1 MSNDNVVGFDP
12 RQAQEDKVKAA
23 MREPDPS
30 DASVLHKHQ
39 GIPTAPD
46 LGNGWTPP
54 GERPVLRPGVFGGI
68 DQFKAECEQW
78 GFDPKTEGPSR
89 CDEQFDMTA
98 RMLDGIRMG
107 MLASHGASYN
117 AGWWHDK
124 NTGELLDQ
132 AYQVPI
138 KLCLIHS
145 EISEA
150 MEGDR
155 KGHMDEKLPHR
166 SNFEVE
172 LADAYLRIMDLA
184 GAMGVDLAGAVVE
197 KMAYNARR
205 KDHTK
210 AGRDGENGKSY

>member
-12 RQAQEDKVKAA
+12 RQAQEDRVKEA
-23 MREPDPS
+23 MRQPDPS
-30 DASVLHKHQ
+30 DASVLHRHQ
-39 GIPTAPD
+39 GIPTVPD
-46 LGNGWTPP
+46 LGAGWTPP
-54 GERPVLRPGVFGGI
+54 GELPVLRPGAFAGI

-78 GFDPKTEGPSR
+78 GFDPKVEGPSR
-89 CDEQFDMTA
+89 CDDQFDMTA

-107 MLASHGASYN
+107 QMASHAASFN

-124 NTGELLDQ
+124 ETGELLDQ
-132 AYQVPI
+132 PYQIPI

-155 KGHMDEKLPHR
+155 KGLMDEKLPQYD
-166 SNFEVE
+166 NFTVE

-184 GAMGVDLAGAVVE
+184 GACGSDLAGAVAA

-210 AGRDGENGKSY
+210 EGRDGKNGKGY